1 MYPSVQS
8 VHPSIY
14 LFLYLSV
21 SSDVV
26 HVYACCV
33 YLVGG
38 GLVNPP
44 GRNVATQ
51 GSEAPDLLA
60 AYEDSDSKAGGLL
73 KKSVDVGFLRPKR

>member
-1 MYPSVQS
+1 MYPSVHPPIS
-8 VHPSIY
+8 VP
-14 LFLYLSV
+14 
-21 SSDVV
+21 SDVV

-38 GLVNPP
+38 GFVNPP

-51 GSEAPDLLA
+51 GSEEPDLLA

-73 KKSVDVGFLRPKR
+73 KKNTVGIGFLRPKR